1 MNISDLTKITEE
13 LASDSAGQ
21 LTKLKGWNLI
31 SGLYEETDNTGEDL
45 VRAYSRQARDI
56 VIQMVRLNAER
67 AVAGLKGNTGRYKN
81 ITTRLRDLAAREAS
95 LATMCNV
102 KLKALA
108 NGKEDLR

>member
-1 MNISDLTKITEE
+1 MNISDTTKITEE
-13 LASDSAGQ
+13 LASDSAGLLQ
-21 LTKLKGWNLI
+21 KLKGWNLI

-56 VIQMVRLNAER
+56 VVMMVRLTAER
-67 AVAGLKGNTGRYKN
+67 AVAGLKGNKGRVKN
-81 ITTRLRDLAAREAS
+81 LMARLRDLAEREAS